1 MRVNHEPEH
10 LICNNNLQLCLSLYL
25 ILKEEK
31 VMVENLY
38 EAPKIVY
45 MLYSLTPLDV

>member
-38 EAPKIVY
+38 EAPK
-45 MLYSLTPLDV
+45 LSTCSLTPLDV